1 MNKRKEFEG
10 MAWRFRNA
18 KTDVVQK
25 PDAPRDRLEKMWQFV
40 EQYAIEGR
48 QEEVK
53 RLASTF
59 EKQIKETF
67 DKGHEAGYIKG
78 RLKPYQV
85 S

>member
-40 EQYAIEGR
+40 EQYAIEQR

-53 RLASTF
+53 RLAS
-59 EKQIKETF
+59 QIKEAF
-67 DKGHEAGYIKG
+67 DKGYEAGYIKG